1 MFEVEIML
9 KDIGIISIK
18 YGFDVVIV
26 YKVRNYLINCY
37 LVVVNFLCLLSV

>member
-9 KDIGIISIK
+9 NDIGIISIK

-26 YKVRNYLINCY
+26 YKVRYYLINCY
-37 LVVVNFLCLLSV
+37 LVVVYFLCLISV